1 MSSNSEYTGV
11 VTKKD
16 LQRIFWR
23 SIPTELSWNYERQ
36 MNMAYAWAL
45 LPVLKKIYPDKEERI
60 KVLTRHLEFYNTTP
74 YIITLPLG
82 ITAAMEEE
90 RAKDPVHFD
99 DSSIT
104 NVKVAMMGP
113 LAGIGDSIYW
123 GTLRIIAT
131 GLGTALA
138 LSGNIL
144 GPILFWLIYNV
155 PGLIVRYILTFTGY
169 KLGSDVIVKANES
182 GLMKK
187 FTDAAA
193 VVGLMVAGAMTA
205 GNVAVTIP
213 IKFGT
218 EGMETVVQDILDG
231 IMPGILPLCV
241 FGITWV
247 MLKKKMSQI
256 LIMFILMAVGI
267 AGAFFGVLA

>member
-1 MSSNSEYTGV
+1 MNSNNRV
-11 VTKKD
+11 ITKKD
-16 LQRIFWR
+16 LQQIFWR

-36 MNMAYAWAL
+36 MNMAYTWAL
-45 LPVLKKIYPDKEERI
+45 MPVLRKLYPNKDERI
-60 KVLTRHLEFYNTTP
+60 KVMTRHLEFYNTTP

-90 RAKDPVHFD
+90 RSRDPEQFD
-99 DSSIT
+99 ETSIT

-131 GLGTALA
+131 GVGTSLA
-138 LSGNIL
+138 LSGNVL

-155 PGLIVRYILTFTGY
+155 PSLIVRYYLTFAGY
-169 KLGSDVIVKANES
+169 ELGSDVIVKANES
-182 GLMKK
+182 GLMEK
-187 FTDAAA
+187 FTNAAA

-205 GNVAVTIP
+205 GNVYVTIP
-213 IKFGT
+213 ITFGG
-218 EGMETVVQDILDG
+218 EGMETVVQDIIDG

-241 FGITWV
+241 FGITWW
-247 MLKKKMSQI
+247 MLKKKLSPI
-256 LIMFILMAVGI
+256 AIMFILMAAGI
-267 AGAFFGVLA
+267 VGAFFGILA

>member
-1 MSSNSEYTGV
+1 MSSNKDYNGV

-16 LQRIFWR
+16 LVRIFWR

-36 MNMAYAWAL
+36 MNMAYAWTL
-45 LPVLKKIYPDKEERI
+45 LPVLRKLYPNQQDRI
-60 KVLTRHLEFYNTTP
+60 EVLTRHLEFYNTTP

-82 ITAAMEEE
+82 ITTAMEEQ
-90 RAKDPVHFD
+90 RAKDPDNFD

-131 GLGTALA
+131 GIGTSLA
-138 LSGNIL
+138 LTGNIL
-144 GPILFWLIYNV
+144 GPILYWMIYNI
-155 PGLIVRYILTFTGY
+155 PGLIVRYYLTFAGY

-182 GLMKK
+182 GLMEK
-187 FTDAAA
+187 FTNAAA

-205 GNVAVTIP
+205 GNVFVTIP
-213 IKFGT
+213 ISFGG
-218 EGMETVVQDILDG
+218 EGMETVIQDIIDG

-241 FGITWV
+241 FGLTWL
-247 MLKKKMSQI
+247 MLKKKLSPI
-256 LIMFILMAVGI
+256 AIMFILMAVGI

>member
-247 MLKKKMSQI
+247 MLKKKMSPI
-256 LIMFILMAVGI
+256 LIMFILMDVGI

>member
-90 RAKDPVHFD
+90 RAKDPMHFD

-247 MLKKKMSQI
+247 MLKKKMSPI